1 MGAARMAG
9 YDDSD
14 TIFIILHGEANK
26 VADGDVKISKASGV
40 VQTGSLIIIRSL
52 PDRSSGLKELKSRR
66 AIIEIL
72 RRKTITSAC
81 TFLVIT
87 VDTRIRD
94 WRPILINVVSK
105 ISSENPNS
113 CNSFLRERI
122 FTRVFRRV
130 VFASTNY
137 FLIIIGY
144 WFAIFRADNAF
155 GRARRHDNGVVS
167 RKRRRIKSVRNDRWP
182 TRPERPVESVSLPN
196 TRHPGG

>member
-14 TIFIILHGEANK
+14 TIFIILNGEANK
-26 VADGDVKISKASGV
+26 VADGDVKISKASDV

-144 WFAIFRADNAF
+144 
-155 GRARRHDNGVVS
+155 
-167 RKRRRIKSVRNDRWP
+167 
-182 TRPERPVESVSLPN
+182 
-196 TRHPGG
+196 